1 MRLKNE
7 ADRAARQFTEAMQK
21 RGWSEH
27 TVRAYERGVMFFL
40 RWLVNETTLESL
52 AEVTS
57 ETVAAWREELSGWKI
72 APATRELR
80 FAAVKTFFRLM
91 SEACAIDSDVAADVP
106 FPKRNDQPQDERP
119 VLSQEQASHAIEM
132 IGASSPIALRDRAI
146 LEVLIV
152 TGIRNSELRAL
163 SLEDVD
169 FADGTLLV
177 RSGKGRK
184 IRIVPLGSAASTL
197 AQYITQARPQLAAHA
212 SADALFLSREHGPLS
227 REALVRVVRK
237 HAGVAP
243 HRLRHSCATN
253 MLRRGAQPEKI
264 QAVLGHSSFETTKGY
279 VH

>member
-40 RWLVNETTLESL
+40 RWLVNETRLESL

-57 ETVAAWREELSGWKI
+57 ETVAAWREELGGWKI

-91 SEACAIDSDVAADVP
+91 SEAGAIDIDVAAGVM
-106 FPKRNDQPQDERP
+106 FPRRDGHHVDERP
-119 VLSQEQASHAIEM
+119 VLDQDAVASAIES
-132 IGASSPIALRDRAI
+132 IDTSSPIALRDRAI
-146 LEVLIV
+146 VEVLAI

-163 SLEDVD
+163 TLDDVD
-169 FADGTLLV
+169 FDDGTLLV
-177 RSGKGRK
+177 RCGKGRK

-197 AQYITQARPQLAAHA
+197 GQYIAHARPHLAGAA
-212 SADALFLSREHGPLS
+212 STDALFLSREHGALS
-227 REALVRVVRK
+227 REALVRIVRK
-237 HAGVAP
+237 RAGVAP

-253 MLRRGAQPEKI
+253 MLRRGAQREKI